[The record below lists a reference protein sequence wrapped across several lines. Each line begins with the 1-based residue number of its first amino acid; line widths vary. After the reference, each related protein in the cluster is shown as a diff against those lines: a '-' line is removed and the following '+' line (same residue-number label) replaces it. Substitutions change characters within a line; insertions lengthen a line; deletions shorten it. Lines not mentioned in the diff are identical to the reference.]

1 MMIGAGTLYS
11 AYVRGQAYLAMH
23 QGREAAIEFQKI
35 LDHRGIVLSDPIG
48 ALAHLQLGRAYA
60 LAGEHD
66 KARTAYGD
74 SLRLWKDADP
84 DIPVLKEEKAEHM
97 TLQ

>member
-1 MMIGAGTLYS
+1 MIGAGTRYS

-48 ALAHLQLGRAYA
+48 GSLSPICNWGALTRLPASMTRRARPMAILSVCGR
-60 LAGEHD
+60 
-66 KARTAYGD
+66 TPTPT
-74 SLRLWKDADP
+74 SLF
-84 DIPVLKEEKAEHM
+84 
-97 TLQ
+97 